1 MLELVDD
8 EDHLGTF
15 GSANPFCS
23 LGQSEFRWQFGDS
36 LVQLPQYPLLGLLR
50 GRFDIDCDQTARGD
64 LLLCGC
70 GCLDRRRG

>member
-1 MLELVDD
+1 MGIKPLLELVDD

-50 GRFDIDCDQTARGD
+50 GRFDIDCDHFRGQIRNEARFD
-64 LLLCGC
+64 Q
-70 GCLDRRRG
+70 R